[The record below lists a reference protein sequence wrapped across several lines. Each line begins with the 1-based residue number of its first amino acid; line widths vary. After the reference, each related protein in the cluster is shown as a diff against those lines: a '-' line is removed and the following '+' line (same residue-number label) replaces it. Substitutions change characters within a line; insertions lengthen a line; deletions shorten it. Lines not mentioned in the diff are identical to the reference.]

1 MDCREF
7 LLRYSDYDDS
17 LLPAHEAARFRAHM
31 AECPSCARYDRVL
44 RKGRMVARQIPEP
57 EPSPDFLPRLQLRL
71 REVRSRRRWP
81 GARLAAGLAAVTV
94 LVVAASAVSVLDVPG
109 TASSAPETAVGGAT
123 PAVTSSTASGA
134 PAPPTRVRPASASVR
149 RAVTALP
156 AVEPDSP
163 RGWMAKEVA
172 PAVVASYSPL
182 ETGPPSYRRRLPSS
196 RGPTDSERRA
206 LD

>member
-17 LLPAHEAARFRAHM
+17 LMPAHEAARFRAHM

-44 RKGRMVARQIPEP
+44 RKGRMEARQLPGP
-57 EPSPDFLPRLQLRL
+57 EPSPDFIPRLQLRL
-71 REVRSRRRWP
+71 SASWSRRRWP
-81 GARLAAGLAAVTV
+81 GARLATGLAAVTV
-94 LVVAASAVSVLDVPG
+94 LVVAASAVTVLDVPG
-109 TASSAPETAVGGAT
+109 TTSSAPETAMVGAS
-123 PAVTSSTASGA
+123 PAATSSTAPTASA
-134 PAPPTRVRPASASVR
+134 QPTRAKPASGSSR
-149 RAVTALP
+149 RVVTVLP
-156 AVEPDSP
+156 AVEPGPP

-182 ETGPPSYRRRLPSS
+182 ETGPPSYRRRHPSS
-196 RGPTDSERRA
+196 REPTDSERRA